1 MSLKQLITKI
11 IEEEL
16 VETNCFLV
24 GIDANQAE
32 TSMRFYIDGDNG
44 VDIKLCTRLSRKVSR
59 ILDEEYLDETPI
71 RYEISSPGTDQPLI
85 DIRQYKQHIGRD
97 LIVTCDDEIIE
108 GELTEVNEGS
118 ITILKAMGKNKTE
131 PQTILFVKI
140 NNSTVQL
147 SFKRK

>member
-1 MSLKQLITKI
+1 LSLKQLITRI

-32 TSMRFYIDGDNG
+32 TSMKFYIDGEKG
-44 VDIKLCTRLSRKVSR
+44 VDIQLCTRLSRKVSR

-71 RYEISSPGTDQPLI
+71 RYEISSPGADQPLV
-85 DIRQYKQHIGRD
+85 DKRQYPQHIGRD
-97 LIVTCDDEIIE
+97 LIVQCGDETLE
-108 GELTEVNEGS
+108 GELVEVQDDN
-118 ITILKAMGKNKTE
+118 ITINKTMSKNKTE
-131 PQTILFVKI
+131 KQTIQFEYIHKSTVKI
-140 NNSTVQL
+140 